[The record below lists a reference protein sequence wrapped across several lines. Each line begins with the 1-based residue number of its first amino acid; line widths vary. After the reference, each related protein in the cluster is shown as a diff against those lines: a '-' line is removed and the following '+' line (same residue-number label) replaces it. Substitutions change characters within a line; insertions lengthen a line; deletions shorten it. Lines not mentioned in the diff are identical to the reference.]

1 MQSIIVEGNKI
12 ISIEAG
18 YVEIAGARIV
28 DMRDKFVMA
37 GLFDPHIH
45 MAEGDLNNPLANA
58 ADHALMGVKNSRKVL
73 MAGFTTV
80 RDLGA
85 RDDTLYKV
93 IDAIE

>member
-37 GLFDPHIH
+37 GLFDSHIH

-58 ADHALMGVKNSRKVL
+58 ADGGK
-73 MAGFTTV
+73 
-80 RDLGA
+80 
-85 RDDTLYKV
+85 
-93 IDAIE
+93 E